1 MRYFYSRAVF
11 IAIAMF
17 MNGMFSVIAS
27 ANEDKMIAKPQNS
40 YVVRVTE
47 DDSLPVHKSVVIGL
61 NKSLMIELPRDVRD
75 VLVSSPKM
83 LDAVMHTSRR
93 AYIIGLASGQANAFI
108 FDKNGK
114 QLLSLDIRV
123 EKDLGSLVEM
133 FKRIIPGSNI
143 QAEMVNE
150 NIILTGS
157 VANPMQATRARDI
170 AARFVADKEKVL
182 NMISVTAKEQVMLHV
197 VVAEMNREIIKRFGV
212 NWNSVNGSGIG
223 PFSGTSNN
231 GFPHTSTTGRN
242 SFLTGVLGPNP
253 GSCTLPGSNASIV
266 PQNAI
271 SPNPFSFPF
280 INCLAMTV
288 EAFERDGLLRTLAKP
303 NLTAI
308 SGEAA
313 KFLAGGE
320 FPVPVSEDSGQI
332 SVQWKP
338 FGVGLSF
345 TPIVMSEK
353 RISLKVSSEVS
364 ELSSEGAVQLASF
377 SISALKVRRAETT
390 VELPSGGSF
399 VIAGLLS
406 DETKQNLDGVP
417 GLKNLPVLGTLF
429 RSRDFK
435 KKETELVIIVT
446 PYIVRPVGKKKLAR
460 PDGGFAPADDRQAIF
475 FGQLNRIYGRP
486 EAVLPLGNYEGDY
499 GFIVK

>member
-1 MRYFYSRAVF
+1 MRDLYSRVIF
-11 IAIAMF
+11 IAAAMLLS
-17 MNGMFSVIAS
+17 GIFSAFAS
-27 ANEDKMIAKPQNS
+27 ANEAMKIKGKQNS

-47 DDSLPVHKSVVIGL
+47 SDSLPVHKSVVIGL

-93 AYIIGLASGQANAFI
+93 AYIIGLATGQANAFI
-108 FDKNGK
+108 FDKDGN

-133 FKRIIPGSNI
+133 FSRIIPGSNI
-143 QAEMVNE
+143 KAEMVNE
-150 NIILTGS
+150 NIILTGT

-170 AARFVADKEKVL
+170 AARFVSDKEKVL
-182 NMISVTAKEQVMLHV
+182 NMISVTAKEQVMLNV
-197 VVAEMNREIIKRFGV
+197 VVAEMNRDIIKRFGV
-212 NWNSVNGSGIG
+212 NWNSLSGG
-223 PFSGTSNN
+223 GLGGLGKATNN
-231 GFPHTSTTGRN
+231 GFPNTATVGRN
-242 SFLTGVLGPNP
+242 SFLTGVIGGNPDLCNSPNSA
-253 GSCTLPGSNASIV
+253 GSAIV
-266 PQNAI
+266 PTTFAV
-271 SPNPFSFPF
+271 PF

-288 EAFERDGLLRTLAKP
+288 EAFERDGLMRTLAKP

-429 RSRDFK
+429 RSRDFR

-446 PYIVRPVGKKKLAR
+446 PYIVRTASQQKLSR
-460 PDGGFAPADDRQAIF
+460 PDGGFSPADDRQAIF
-475 FGQLNRIYGRP
+475 FGQLNRVYGRP
-486 EAVLPLGNYEGDY
+486 EAVLPLGNYRGDY